1 MAEGFDGKTRKRYSR
16 WWWIGAALLIFAG
29 IAAVVIDIAI
39 ARAEPVLKARVIET
53 LSTRFRSRVELDGFH
68 VSVRNGLQVSGEGL
82 RIFAVNDVDPN
93 IHEAGVQPLIAIDEF
108 NFTAG
113 VLNLLHSP
121 MHVHRVYLKGL
132 VLNIQPKQQRTGN
145 SPFKNGKIKI
155 VVDEFV
161 SDRALLVMNTLR
173 PDKLPLEFDITSLKM
188 NDIGPGQPMHFDA
201 VLVNPKPIGDIQ
213 SSGLFGPWQAND
225 PGSSPVQGNY
235 SFDHAD
241 LSTIKGI
248 GGILSSIGE
257 YSGDLRNIVVDGKT
271 DTPDFRIAISG
282 HPVPLH
288 TEFHAIVDGLSGN
301 TYLKPVNAKLLN
313 STIIANGSIVRVKE
327 PKNGHQIL
335 LDVIV
340 DPANIDDLLKLAV
353 RTEPPIM
360 TGKTKLK
367 TVLEIRPGDAD
378 VTDRIRLKG
387 NFNIT
392 GAHFDNEKIQS
403 KLDALSMRSQGKP
416 KLATDNIPDNVR
428 SEMNGIFNLQSG
440 LLTFSKLQFEVPG
453 TNIQMTGKYSLD
465 GNQFDFHGK
474 ARMNAHVS
482 QMVAG
487 WKSVLLKPVD
497 PFFSKHG
504 AGTEIPIRVTGTK
517 SEPHFGLDF
526 RHKDK
531 GDGNRDKNDKK

>member
-1 MAEGFDGKTRKRYSR
+1 VAEEFDRKTRKRHSR

-39 ARAEPVLKARVIET
+39 ARAEPILKARVIET

-68 VSVRNGLQVSGEGL
+68 VSVRSGLQVSGEGL
-82 RIFAVNDVDPN
+82 RIFAANDVDPN
-93 IHEAGVQPLIAIDEF
+93 IHEAGIQPLIAIDEF

-121 MHVHRVYLKGL
+121 MHVRRVYLKGL

-213 SSGLFGPWQAND
+213 SSGLFGPWQADD

-248 GGILSSIGE
+248 GGILSSTGE

-313 STIIANGSIVRVKE
+313 STIIAKGSVVRVKE

-335 LDVIV
+335 LDVVV

-367 TVLEIRPGDAD
+367 TMLEIRPGDAD
-378 VTDRIRLKG
+378 VTDRIHLKG

-474 ARMNAHVS
+474 ARMSAHVS

-487 WKSVLLKPVD
+487 WKSVLLKPAD

-531 GDGNRDKNDKK
+531 DEEDDSKPKK